1 MATVKLGSKAV
12 GSIVKI
18 GVNGSMREFIVVH
31 QGLPSSMYDASCD
44 GVWVLMR
51 NVYEIRAWNNRKFN
65 DYANSAVHSYLNSE
79 FLNLIDAN
87 IRSQIKQV
95 KIPYRPGNGASQSVN
110 SGANGLTSKI
120 FLLSGREVGYI
131 QCNDNHYQYVVN
143 DGSKLSYF
151 KDCAGSSVDAS
162 DKVATSN
169 GSAASWFLRSPL
181 ANSEIVI
188 TVGGDGKLRGY
199 GSGGI
204 DACGIRPA
212 MILPATL
219 LVSDDGTV
227 TQNTA
232 PATPPS
238 ISVPG
243 SINGGS
249 TITVSWGASSDS
261 EGNLA
266 GYAVERSTNG
276 GASWEQIYNGAAQ
289 SISNYV
295 AFGTPSVIYRV
306 KSYDSEGAQSGWR
319 TSSQVTVINNTA
331 PGTPGGIYIPA
342 SIYGDTTITISWD
355 ASSDAEGNLSG
366 YIAEKSYNGGVSWEQ
381 IYNGAARAINDYV
394 PFGTPT
400 VMYRVKG
407 YDSGGAQSDYRTSA
421 QVSVINNTA
430 PGTPGAIRIPSSIS
444 GDTTITISWDASYD
458 AENNVGGYIVERS
471 TNGGSAWEQIYQGSS
486 SSTTNFVA
494 FGTPTVMYRVKAY
507 DNYGLQSDYRTST
520 QVTVLNN
527 TAPATPASIT
537 VPITVDGGKPL
548 TITWGGSSDAENNL
562 AGYSLERQVDGGSW
576 VVIYTGAAL
585 SYVDTITKGWG
596 SVAYRVQAYDAYD
609 MRSGYATSAT
619 RTVNN
624 NTAPIIICSN
634 VNGSN
639 LGTKNDGFNVRYK
652 VADIDEGDTL
662 TVTEAID
669 GVVLRTFKVKTGVY
683 QEFNVTGLTYM
694 RVLNGTHTLTITASD
709 GKAETRHTL
718 TFTKS
723 VTAVMVTLAEPLP
736 ADAPITLCVISVT
749 GSIPM
754 DAGYTVEVTNNGADD
769 TPVWEDCTAAVKNGA
784 NHVFTNQTAVNGP
797 AFNFRI
803 NAERGSSGLGGYITS
818 IQGGFQ

>member
-18 GVNGSMREFIVVH
+18 GVKGSTREFIVVH
-31 QGLPSSMYDASCD
+31 QGLPSSMYDASCNGTWMLMKD
-44 GVWVLMR
+44 IYNLSVWNSVESG
-51 NVYEIRAWNNRKFN
+51 NYSSSVVHDYINNT
-65 DYANSAVHSYLNSE
+65 L
-79 FLNLIDAN
+79 LNLIDSN
-87 IRSQIKQV
+87 IKSQIKQI
-95 KIPYRPGNGASQSVN
+95 KIPYYN
-110 SGANGLTSKI
+110 NGLKTGADGLSTKMV
-120 FLLSGREVGYI
+120 LLSAAEVGYGDAYI
-131 QCNDNHYQYVVN
+131 TM
-143 DGSKLSYF
+143 GSRLSYF
-151 KDCAGSSVDAS
+151 QDGNGTPEKIANYRNSAYGWWLRDMGG
-162 DKVATSN
+162 TSPTVYH
-169 GSAASWFLRSPL
+169 SPL
-181 ANSEIVI
+181 INYVMNN
-188 TVGGDGKLRGY
+188 
-199 GSGGI
+199 GGI
-204 DACGIRPA
+204 NKCGVSVNNGVRPA
-212 MILPATL
+212 FILPSSL
-219 LVSDDGTV
+219 LVTDDGAII
-227 TQNTA
+227 QNTV
-232 PATPPS
+232 PTTPSS

-355 ASSDAEGNLSG
+355 ASSDSEGNLSG

-407 YDSGGAQSDYRTSA
+407 YDSEGAQSGYRTSA

-444 GDTTITISWDASYD
+444 GDTTITISWDTSYD